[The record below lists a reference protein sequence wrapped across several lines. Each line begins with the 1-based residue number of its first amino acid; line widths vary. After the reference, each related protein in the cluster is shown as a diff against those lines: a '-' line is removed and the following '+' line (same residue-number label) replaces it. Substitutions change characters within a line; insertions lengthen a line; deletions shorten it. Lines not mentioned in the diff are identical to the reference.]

1 MHTYRKRETES
12 REYKVINQYTYKRGS
27 EGRVGGAS
35 HIAPF
40 YFSNFLEFLD
50 EKCQKLKLSFLVSD
64 IFEASFGIF

>member
-1 MHTYRKRETES
+1 MR
-12 REYKVINQYTYKRGS
+12 S

-50 EKCQKLKLSFLVSD
+50 EKYKKLELPFLVSD
-64 IFEASFGIF
+64 ILETSFGI